1 MKHIKKTT
9 LLLTA
14 ALIAASVGAFAAC
27 GGNDGDS
34 SSLLSSS
41 SQEQSSSIN
50 PNLEDDSLFVF
61 PEEEAN
67 PNWST
72 LDDMTGTGHA
82 YVEGANA
89 PYRATTGYFE
99 VQLTANGVDDGY
111 TFFNFSIP
119 QSGQYALYTLSN
131 TSGVTIINYAYSSQ
145 YVNLS
150 IGEPT
155 HALQSGKLYCLF
167 NMSDVYFSS
176 QNSIIAFAFQCT
188 QDTTLKFRFVRVGEP
203 IAPPVNVVTDIS
215 AKEIL
220 GKASVP
226 SGKEGAP
233 VTYDTPYFFD
243 ENATISVTPFEG
255 GAPVTVSGFYRTG
268 TPQNPGEIIYAALNA
283 PNRCI
288 DIPFADVYLT
298 GNGLRFHVAD
308 DPQTGNRLLN
318 DYRDFI
324 TNDKGS
330 GDEAQEDLTFACYE
344 NACNADGYYP
354 VNAEIYAFLQDYL
367 ISHSPYFGDEYE
379 EGQEPDEST
388 WWLSVCYY
396 YKDIHYGTAEH
407 PFAIVEGENTIELE
421 SATSVQYYNFK
432 TTTET
437 VDYIVSCEETGV
449 YIVLDD
455 TNYAAPFALAFTT
468 DALDGTTFSI
478 KSIGNERTFTV
489 CITPKSEFENGTTDY
504 PYTIGESD
512 DFTDTAFV
520 NGSLIFTFTS
530 PATGK
535 AIIANHAQNML
546 TVSYGD
552 CTQLQYVCQDDI
564 HQTTDAIELSV
575 EAGVTYTITITA
587 QNGATAISPVF
598 TFQAE

>member
-1 MKHIKKTT
+1 MKHIKKVT

-14 ALIAASVGAFAAC
+14 ALIAASAGAFAAC

-34 SSLLSSS
+34 SSLLGSS

-67 PNWST
+67 PNWFT
-72 LDDMTGTGHA
+72 LDDLTGTGHA
-82 YVEGANA
+82 YMEGANA

-99 VQLTANGVDDGY
+99 VELTANGVDDGY

-131 TSGVTIINYAYSSQ
+131 TSGVTVINYPYSAH

-155 HALQSGKLYCLF
+155 HALKSGKLYCLY
-167 NMSDVYFSS
+167 NMSDVYFNS
-176 QNSIIAFAFQCT
+176 QNAFVAFAFQCT

-203 IAPPVNVVTDIS
+203 INPPEHVVTDIT
-215 AKEIL
+215 AQEIR

-226 SGKEGAP
+226 DGKEGSP
-233 VTYDTPYFFD
+233 VAYDTPYFFD

-255 GAPVTVSGFYRTG
+255 GTPVTVSGFYRMG

-283 PNRCI
+283 PNRLI
-288 DIPFADVYLT
+288 DIPFADIYLT
-298 GNGLRFHVAD
+298 EDLVINVGID
-308 DPQTGNRLLN
+308 EQTGNYLDN

-324 TNDKGS
+324 TNDKGTC
-330 GDEAQEDLTFACYE
+330 DEAQADLTFACYE

-354 VNAEIYAFLQDYL
+354 VNAEIYAFLQNYL
-367 ISHSPYFGDEYE
+367 ISQSPYFGDEYE
-379 EGQEPDEST
+379 EGEEPEEST

-407 PFAIVEGENTIELE
+407 PFSVVEGENPIELE
-421 SATSVQYYNFK
+421 SAKSVQYYNFK

-449 YIVLDD
+449 YIVLEN

-468 DALDGTTFSI
+468 DDVDGITFSI
-478 KSIGNERTFTV
+478 KSMGALNFTV
-489 CITPKSEFENGTTDY
+489 CITPKDEFENGTEDY
-504 PYTIGESD
+504 PYVINIDD
-512 DFTDTAFV
+512 DFTDTAFI
-520 NGSLIFTFTS
+520 NGSLVFTFTA
-530 PATGK
+530 PVKGK

-546 TVSYGD
+546 TVSYYNS
-552 CTQLQYVCQDDI
+552 TQIEYVCQDYV
-564 HQTTDAIELSV
+564 HGTTEPLEMSV
-575 EAGVTYTITITA
+575 AAGITYTITITA
-587 QNGATAISPVF
+587 QNDATTISPTF